1 MGEFVAHS
9 RNMLIAEVM
18 AWMESNRILI
28 GWLGAASLTMVI
40 LGLVIVPILVVR
52 MQPDYFLEDRD
63 DKRSMK
69 ERHPA
74 VRLSSVVL
82 KNLAGGLLV
91 VGGILLSLPLV
102 PGQGLLT
109 ILIGLAVMDFPGKRN
124 LEIWLI
130 RRKPV
135 GWTIAKLREKAN
147 RPPLVM
153 P

>member
-1 MGEFVAHS
+1 MKHNSLMSV
-9 RNMLIAEVM
+9 AEVM
-18 AWMESNRILI
+18 TWMESNQTLI
-28 GWLGAASLTMVI
+28 GWLGAASFTMLI

-52 MQPDYFLEDRD
+52 MQPDYFLENRNEE
-63 DKRSMK
+63 RSMR
-69 ERHPA
+69 ERHP
-74 VRLSSVVL
+74 VMRFSTIFL
-82 KNLAGGLLV
+82 KNLAGGILV
-91 VGGILLSLPLV
+91 IGGILLSLPLV

-109 ILIGLAVMDFPGKRN
+109 VLIGLAVMDFPGKRK

-135 GWTIAKLREKAN
+135 AWTISKLREKAK